1 MAVCFKMKFDT
12 KERKEEARQCI
23 HMALTGSP
31 SYINSEVCLSDL
43 NDTELYLIVGEDN
56 KQNLEIELNI

>member
-12 KERKEEARQCI
+12 KERKEEVRQCI
-23 HMALTGSP
+23 HMALTDSP